1 MNQNNNIKNKILYIS
16 NDLNKNP
23 VGGRKNL
30 TNLNQ
35 KILKDIFKKNFFSFE
50 LQKKKISSL
59 KNILLALSGNI
70 DGITKKKIKIIKNL
84 IKKK

>member
-35 KILKDIFKKNFFSFE
+35 KILNYC
-50 LQKKKISSL
+50 QKF
-59 KNILLALSGNI
+59 
-70 DGITKKKIKIIKNL
+70 
-84 IKKK
+84 

>member
-50 LQKKKISSL
+50 LQKKK
-59 KNILLALSGNI
+59 LAR
-70 DGITKKKIKIIKNL
+70 
-84 IKKK
+84 